1 MKFLKCDTIVARLLE
16 QSIHYAKS
24 NEACSIWDDMN
35 MYASFSK
42 KEKEFFFAQLFSKN
56 ILIYRDFFCI
66 YKYMYSMKI
75 LFSLSLVLTYLR
87 NEYENNRK

>member
-42 KEKEFFFAQLFSKN
+42 KEKEFFFLHNYF
-56 ILIYRDFFCI
+56 L
-66 YKYMYSMKI
+66 KI
-75 LFSLSLVLTYLR
+75 L
-87 NEYENNRK
+87 